1 MKILNKV
8 AMSVIAFSSM
18 SLFAAQPNNQSQS
31 MAPAQKAPAQSQVPN
46 PSARWGVTD
55 GCNLF
60 ITGEALVMKFGQ
72 DNAPFAYSENAV
84 GNVKDYYANPDW
96 KWGFRVAA
104 GYNMQHDSWDGVATY
119 MRFNFST
126 KMQANQ
132 PAGGQ
137 LFSYFDDT
145 LPFFSDTFSEVNDTW
160 NVDFNQVDIE
170 QGRQFFVSKHLRLR
184 PKFGLR
190 SLWLEND
197 QTVHAQT
204 ASQVWKLKARENFWG
219 MGVLA
224 GLDTVWS
231 LQQGF
236 SLYGNIGFSGLFGY
250 FNPKQTVIS
259 DLPKYNMKTGHQ
271 EVTKANMDLALGVRY
286 DKNFSDD
293 RYHIGFNFGFE
304 QHVYWNMTRSYFG
317 KGNFSNLCGVSGRD
331 FTMSGFSLGARFD
344 F

>member
-1 MKILNKV
+1 MINLKNTAFAL
-8 AMSVIAFSSM
+8 IACSTSI
-18 SLFAAQPNNQSQS
+18 FAAQQNANQAQP
-31 MAPAQKAPAQSQVPN
+31 AAQKMPAQSQVPN

-72 DNAPFAYSENAV
+72 DNAPFAYTTNAV

-104 GYNMQHDSWDGVATY
+104 GYNMQHDGWDGIATY
-119 MRFNFST
+119 MRFNFATNNSVH
-126 KMQANQ
+126 Q
-132 PAGGQ
+132 PAGGT
-137 LFSYFDDT
+137 LYSFFDESLPWFDT
-145 LPFFSDTFSEVNDTW
+145 TYDKVSDRWS
-160 NVDFNQVDIE
+160 VDFNQVDIE

-197 QTVHAQT
+197 QNIHAHVGNE
-204 ASQVWKLKARENFWG
+204 VWKMKSRENFWG

-224 GLDTVWS
+224 GLDTIWS
-231 LQQGF
+231 LRQGF
-236 SLYGNIGFSGLFGY
+236 SLYGNVGFSALFGY
-250 FNPKQTVIS
+250 FNPKQTLITDAPAVRFT
-259 DLPKYNMKTGHQ
+259 TGHQ

-286 DKNFSDD
+286 DKNFYDD

-304 QHVYWNMTRSYFG
+304 QHIYWNMTRAYFG
-317 KGNFSNLCGVSGRD
+317 EQNFSNFTGVSGRD
-331 FTMSGFSLGARFD
+331 FTMSGFTMGARFD

>member
-1 MKILNKV
+1 MINFKHTAFTLLACSTSIFAMQKNSTQTPSSTNK
-8 AMSVIAFSSM
+8 M
-18 SLFAAQPNNQSQS
+18 
-31 MAPAQKAPAQSQVPN
+31 PAQSQVPN

-72 DNAPFAYSENAV
+72 DNAPFAYSKTAS
-84 GNVKDYYANPDW
+84 GNVKNYYANPDW

-104 GYNMQHDSWDGVATY
+104 GYNMQHDAWDGVATY
-119 MRFNFST
+119 TRFNYSTHKTATEPTGGELFSFFDETLPWFST
-126 KMQANQ
+126 LNSKVTDRW
-132 PAGGQ
+132 
-137 LFSYFDDT
+137 S
-145 LPFFSDTFSEVNDTW
+145 
-160 NVDFNQVDIE
+160 VDFNQVDIE

-197 QTVHAQT
+197 QTVRGYVAD
-204 ASQVWKLKARENFWG
+204 AVWKMKSRENFWG

-231 LQQGF
+231 LRQGF

-250 FNPKQTVIS
+250 FNPKQTIS
-259 DLPKYNMKTGHQ
+259 TDEPTIELGTGHQ

-286 DKNFSDD
+286 DKNFCDD

-304 QHVYWNMTRSYFG
+304 QHIYWNMTRAYFG
-317 KGNFSNLCGVSGRD
+317 ETNFANNTGVSGRD